1 MARADRWVLLSAL
14 AALLLLFGWTH
25 RDALAPPQ
33 RLASINTVPGASIAD
48 GGYLLDI
55 NTAAVDELDT
65 LPGIGEVL
73 AERIV
78 AYREAHGPFPS
89 VDALDHVDGIGEGT
103 LAPIRRYLTA
113 ERPQTPKSCT
123 Q

>member
-33 RLASINTVPGASIAD
+33 RLASINTVPGASIEE

-55 NTAAVDELDT
+55 NTATVDELDT
-65 LPGIGEVL
+65 LPGIGAVL

-89 VDALDHVDGIGEGT
+89 VDALDLVAGIGEGT
-103 LAPIRRYLTA
+103 LAPIRRFLTA
-113 ERPQTPKSCT
+113 G
-123 Q
+123 

>member
-14 AALLLLFGWTH
+14 AALLRLFGGTH

-33 RLASINTVPGASIAD
+33 RLASINTVPGASIEE

-55 NTAAVDELDT
+55 NTATVDELDT
-65 LPGIGEVL
+65 LPGIGAVL
-73 AERIV
+73 AGRIV

-103 LAPIRRYLTA
+103 LAPIRPYLTA
-113 ERPQTPKSCT
+113 E
-123 Q
+123 

>member
-33 RLASINTVPGASIAD
+33 RLASINTVPGASIEE

-73 AERIV
+73 AQRIV
-78 AYREAHGPFPS
+78 DYREAHGPFRS
-89 VDALDHVDGIGEGT
+89 VEELIAVEGIGEGKLEKLRELVT
-103 LAPIRRYLTA
+103 VEVEP
-113 ERPQTPKSCT
+113 
-123 Q
+123 